1 MPILRNA
8 HRAIIEERKIRD
20 YVLNRGH
27 PRGGSKAGVIAA
39 ATGLGRLHHA
49 DLIGQIRQGILA
61 HDAEVIGEYEGRPLY
76 RVDVTIASPKDMMRL
91 RTGWIY
97 EVDEDA
103 PRLTT
108 AYPLR

>member
-20 YVLNRGH
+20 YVLDRDH
-27 PRGGSKAGVIAA
+27 PRGGSKARVIAA
-39 ATGLGRLHHA
+39 ATGLGRPHYA
-49 DLIGQIRQGILA
+49 DLIRQIRQGVLA
-61 HDAEVIGEYEGRPLY
+61 HDAEATGEYDGRPLY
-76 RVDVTIASPKDMMRL
+76 RVDVTVAGPKGMMRL

>member
-1 MPILRNA
+1 MPVLKNA
-8 HRAIIEERKIRD
+8 QRAIIEERKIRD
-20 YVLNRGH
+20 YVLNRDH
-27 PRGGSKAGVIAA
+27 PRGGSKARAIAA
-39 ATGLGRLHHA
+39 ATGLGRLQHA
-49 DLIGQIRQGILA
+49 DLVRQIRQGILE

-76 RVDVTIASPKDMMRL
+76 RVDVTIAGPKGMMRL